1 MNLLKLFLLVSIFSF
16 SCYLSSQHNIN
27 EVDSLNIMEVMSMQE
42 KAWNQ
47 GDIDSFMEGY
57 LKSDFLVFSGS
68 NGPVYGWNDTK
79 EKYKKSYPSKEIMG
93 NLSFVVKNIKSISFD
108 VALMIGEYQLK
119 RSGGDSSGHFTLVW
133 KKIDNKWLIVSDHT
147 SSSK

>member
-1 MNLLKLFLLVSIFSF
+1 MNLSKLFLNVSIFSLSF
-16 SCYLSSQHNIN
+16 YLSSQSNIT
-27 EVDSLNIMEVMSMQE
+27 ESDSLNIMKVMSMQE

-47 GDIDSFMEGY
+47 GDVDSFMEGY

-68 NGPVYGWNDTK
+68 NGPVYGWNETK

-119 RSGGDSSGHFTLVW
+119 RSSGDSSGYFTLVW
-133 KKIDNKWLIVSDHT
+133 KKINKKWLIVSDHT

>member
-1 MNLLKLFLLVSIFSF
+1 MNLLKLFLNVSIFSLSF
-16 SCYLSSQHNIN
+16 YLSSQNNIS
-27 EVDSLNIMEVMSMQE
+27 ERDSLNIMKVMSMQE

-57 LKSDFLVFSGS
+57 LKSNFLIFSGS
-68 NGPVYGWNDTK
+68 SGPVYGWNETK

>member
-16 SCYLSSQHNIN
+16 SCYLSSQHNIY
-27 EVDSLNIMEVMSMQE
+27 EGDSLNIMKVMSMQE

-57 LKSDFLVFSGS
+57 LESDFLVFSGS

>member
-1 MNLLKLFLLVSIFSF
+1 MNPLKLFLYVSIFSF
-16 SCYLSSQHNIN
+16 SCYLSSQHNIS
-27 EVDSLNIMEVMSMQE
+27 EGDSLNIMKVMSMQE
-42 KAWNQ
+42 KAWNM
-47 GDIDSFMEGY
+47 GNIDSFMEGY
-57 LKSDFLVFSGS
+57 LESDFLVFSGS

-93 NLSFVVKNIKSISFD
+93 NLSFVVKNIKSISYG

-119 RSGGDSSGHFTLVW
+119 RSSGDSSGHFTLVW
-133 KKIDNKWLIVSDHT
+133 KKIDNKWFIVSDHT

>member
-1 MNLLKLFLLVSIFSF
+1 MNLLKLFLNVSIFSL
-16 SCYLSSQHNIN
+16 SCYLSSQNNIT
-27 EVDSLNIMEVMSMQE
+27 ESDSLNIMKVMSMQE

-47 GDIDSFMEGY
+47 GDVDSFMEGY

-68 NGPVYGWNDTK
+68 NGPVYGWNETK

-119 RSGGDSSGHFTLVW
+119 RSSGDSSGYFTLVW
-133 KKIDNKWLIVSDHT
+133 KKINKKWLIVSDHT

>member
-1 MNLLKLFLLVSIFSF
+1 MNLSKLFLNVSIFSLSF
-16 SCYLSSQHNIN
+16 YLSSQNNIS
-27 EVDSLNIMEVMSMQE
+27 ERDSLNIMKVMSMQE

-47 GDIDSFMEGY
+47 GDVDSFMEGY

-68 NGPVYGWNDTK
+68 NGPVYGWNETK

-93 NLSFVVKNIKSISFD
+93 NLSFVVKNIKSISLD

-119 RSGGDSSGHFTLVW
+119 RSSGDSSGYFTLVW
-133 KKIDNKWLIVSDHT
+133 KKINRKWLIVSDHT

>member
-1 MNLLKLFLLVSIFSF
+1 MNFLKLFLLVSIFSF

>member
-27 EVDSLNIMEVMSMQE
+27 EVDSLNIMKVMSMQE

-57 LKSDFLVFSGS
+57 LESDFLVFSGS

>member
-1 MNLLKLFLLVSIFSF
+1 MNFLKLFLNVSIFSLSF
-16 SCYLSSQHNIN
+16 YLSSQNNIT
-27 EVDSLNIMEVMSMQE
+27 ERDSLNIMKVMSIQE

-68 NGPVYGWNDTK
+68 NGPVYGWNETK
-79 EKYKKSYPSKEIMG
+79 EKYKKSYPSKKIMG

-119 RSGGDSSGHFTLVW
+119 RSSGESSGYFTLVW
-133 KKIDNKWLIVSDHT
+133 KKINKKWLIVSDHT

>member
-1 MNLLKLFLLVSIFSF
+1 MNLLKLFLNVSIFSLSF
-16 SCYLSSQHNIN
+16 YLSSQSNIT
-27 EVDSLNIMEVMSMQE
+27 ESDSLNIMKVMSMQE

-47 GDIDSFMEGY
+47 GDVDSFMEGY

-68 NGPVYGWNDTK
+68 NGPVYGWNETK

-119 RSGGDSSGHFTLVW
+119 RSSGDSSGYFTLVW
-133 KKIDNKWLIVSDHT
+133 KKINKKWLIVSDHT

>member
-1 MNLLKLFLLVSIFSF
+1 
-16 SCYLSSQHNIN
+16 
-27 EVDSLNIMEVMSMQE
+27 MQE

-47 GDIDSFMEGY
+47 GDVDSFMEGY

-68 NGPVYGWNDTK
+68 NGPVYGWNETK

-93 NLSFVVKNIKSISFD
+93 NLSFVVKNIKSISLD

-119 RSGGDSSGHFTLVW
+119 RSSGDSSGYFTLVW
-133 KKIDNKWLIVSDHT
+133 KKINKKWLIVSDHT

>member
-1 MNLLKLFLLVSIFSF
+1 MNLLKLFLFVSIFSF

-27 EVDSLNIMEVMSMQE
+27 EGDSLNIMKVMSMQE

-57 LKSDFLVFSGS
+57 LESDFLLFSGS

>member
-1 MNLLKLFLLVSIFSF
+1 MNLLKLFLIVSIFSF

-27 EVDSLNIMEVMSMQE
+27 EGDSLNIMKVMSMQE

-57 LKSDFLVFSGS
+57 LESDFLVFSGS

-133 KKIDNKWLIVSDHT
+133 KKIANKWSIVSDHT

>member
-1 MNLLKLFLLVSIFSF
+1 MNLLKLFLFVSIFSF
-16 SCYLSSQHNIN
+16 SCYLSSQHNFN
-27 EVDSLNIMEVMSMQE
+27 EGDSLNIMKVMSMQE

-57 LKSDFLVFSGS
+57 LESDFLVFSGS
-68 NGPVYGWNDTK
+68 NGPVYGWNDTR

>member
-1 MNLLKLFLLVSIFSF
+1 MNLSKLFLNVSIFSLSF
-16 SCYLSSQHNIN
+16 YLSSQSNIT
-27 EVDSLNIMEVMSMQE
+27 ESDSLNIMKVMSMQE

-47 GDIDSFMEGY
+47 GDVDSFMEGY

-68 NGPVYGWNDTK
+68 NGPVYGWNETK

-93 NLSFVVKNIKSISFD
+93 NLSFVVKNIKSISLD

-119 RSGGDSSGHFTLVW
+119 RSSGDSSGYFTLVW
-133 KKIDNKWLIVSDHT
+133 KKINKKWLIVSDHT

>member
-1 MNLLKLFLLVSIFSF
+1 MNLLKLFLNVSIFSLSF
-16 SCYLSSQHNIN
+16 YLSSQSNIT
-27 EVDSLNIMEVMSMQE
+27 ESDSLNIMKVMSMQE

-47 GDIDSFMEGY
+47 GDVDSFMEGY

-68 NGPVYGWNDTK
+68 NGPVYGWNETK

-93 NLSFVVKNIKSISFD
+93 NLCFVVKNIKSISFD

-119 RSGGDSSGHFTLVW
+119 RSSGDSSGYFTLVW
-133 KKIDNKWLIVSDHT
+133 KKINKKWLIVSDHT

>member
-1 MNLLKLFLLVSIFSF
+1 MNLLKLFLFVSIFSF
-16 SCYLSSQHNIN
+16 SYYLSSQHNIN
-27 EVDSLNIMEVMSMQE
+27 EGDSLNIMKVMSMQE

-57 LKSDFLVFSGS
+57 LESDFLVFSGS